1 MLADHKSSRLERELA
16 KAGSQWQEE
25 DLQEIMALL
34 EKDYTKP
41 QEPPRD
47 ELEEL
52 KELLDKDYTKEE
64 PPKPAHFPPLFGGGP
79 LFREPE
85 EEPKPTQ
92 EPVEEPGEQPVEE
105 PGERPVEEPAEEI
118 AEAVAPG
125 EQADFSEEP
134 PEQPK
139 KGWTS
144 LLPLSIV
151 AAVELAA
158 IVAIL
163 IWWRQWIV

>member
-16 KAGSQWQEE
+16 KAGSQWQED

-85 EEPKPTQ
+85 EEPEPTQ
-92 EPVEEPGEQPVEE
+92 EPEAAPEQ
-105 PGERPVEEPAEEI
+105 PVEEPAEEI
-118 AEAVAPG
+118 AEAVALG